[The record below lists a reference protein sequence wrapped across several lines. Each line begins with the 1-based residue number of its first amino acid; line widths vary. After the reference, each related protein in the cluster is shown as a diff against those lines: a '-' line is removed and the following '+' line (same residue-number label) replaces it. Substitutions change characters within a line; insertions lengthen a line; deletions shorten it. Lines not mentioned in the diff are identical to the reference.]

1 MLRVES
7 FVTSHLPGLQ
17 SLFNCHLSAVVPGW
31 TLPAHVIA
39 ESLERDP
46 CEYVTDPWI
55 VERRTLCAV
64 ERGRVLAA
72 AHLLRYGSGPE
83 VSEGFRSAGALEWF
97 LAWPP
102 APSSRYV
109 FAYSFDEA
117 AEAVLAAA
125 VKQLSSWEVTRQY
138 GGTNLPVPVVSG
150 VPGQWPHIS
159 SRLEGAGFKPNPE
172 LEEVIYAGALEG
184 PAAPA
189 EPPVPGLELVV
200 TTADGT
206 VRLAGVLDGG
216 TIGHCGWDLGAGR
229 GGEFP
234 ALTAWAELADLWVE
248 PAWRRR
254 GSARG
259 CSCVRPRGSASR
271 ASSGWCSPW
280 PQRRSA
286 RVQAPSMPRLGGARL
301 PAFSEA
307 TRGIR
312 LLGKPPAELSRAAA
326 TANTETIVQPL
337 CRAAS
342 PVGTLAGCRTATRG
356 LSESDRL
363 AGGGLCGRRG
373 PWCSPL
379 CSRR

>member
-46 CEYVTDPWI
+46 CEYVTDPWV

-254 GSARG
+254 GVGTWLLLRAATWLRFARFERVVFSVAAEAERAG
-259 CSCVRPRGSASR
+259 AGAFYATLGWRP
-271 ASSGWCSPW
+271 
-280 PQRRSA
+280 
-286 RVQAPSMPRLGGARL
+286 LARL
-301 PAFSEA
+301 QRGHERHPAAREA
-307 TRGIR
+307 TG
-312 LLGKPPAELSRAAA
+312 
-326 TANTETIVQPL
+326 
-337 CRAAS
+337 
-342 PVGTLAGCRTATRG
+342 
-356 LSESDRL
+356 
-363 AGGGLCGRRG
+363 
-373 PWCSPL
+373 
-379 CSRR
+379 